1 MFEPVSLWRRT
12 DGVKICW
19 RIFFPNPVLL
29 GQRRMCRS
37 LKINSYSVYFFSF
50 KLPSAGAQEYNW
62 STLEMGEYGSQ
73 IELLDCCLTI
83 GREVIDVA
91 LSGFLILFIK
101 IYL

>member
-1 MFEPVSLWRRT
+1 
-12 DGVKICW
+12 
-19 RIFFPNPVLL
+19 
-29 GQRRMCRS
+29 
-37 LKINSYSVYFFSF
+37 
-50 KLPSAGAQEYNW
+50 
-62 STLEMGEYGSQ
+62 MGEYGSQ